1 MNFLQLVRMD
11 AKLIWDG
18 TKAHRERS
26 ITKAER
32 FAAFEDFNSR
42 CITEFKPSHIH
53 RFFDHLAESGLSNNT
68 INHYGAMI
76 VKVFS
81 WATNEEYI
89 THVPKFKYR
98 KVKGNKRPLYF
109 TTSQIESMMQFYR
122 NHEAY
127 QFMEHYMTIGIQTGM
142 RIGEIRKINHDTL
155 FLDETGG
162 YSVFLET
169 TKNGD
174 SREVPLNSIALK
186 SVHALGVDIGKHW
199 DSKAF
204 YKAFGQMRAALL
216 DNDYRYTFHTTRHT
230 CATILANTVGENGE
244 STFNTDIIGKLLGH
258 KDLNTTR
265 KYIKTKQTT
274 LRTMVGTLRKEQVV
288 VTSPKAQIETH
299 PQATQGDLFG
309 LVSVH

>member
-1 MNFLQLVRMD
+1 MTFLELVHTD

-18 TKAHRERS
+18 EAHRARS

-32 FAAFEDFNSR
+32 FAAFEDFESR
-42 CITEFKPSHIH
+42 CITAFKPSHIH
-53 RFFDHLAESGLSNNT
+53 RFFDHLAECGLSNNT
-68 INHYGAMI
+68 INHYGAMV
-76 VKVFS
+76 VKVMG
-81 WATNEEYI
+81 WACNEEFI

-98 KVKGNKRPLYF
+98 KVKGNQRPLYF
-109 TTSQIESMMQFYR
+109 TTSQIDSIMQFFR

-142 RIGEIRKINHDTL
+142 RIGEIRKINRETL
-155 FLDETGG
+155 ILDETGG
-162 YSVFLET
+162 YSIFLEM

-174 SREVPLNSIALK
+174 SREVPLNELALR

-204 YKAFGQMRAALL
+204 YKAFGQMRAAIL

-230 CATILANTVGENGE
+230 CATILANTIGAEGE
-244 STFNTDIIGKLLGH
+244 STYNTDIIGKLLGH
-258 KDLNTTR
+258 RDLNTTR

-274 LRTMVGTLRKEQVV
+274 LRTMVSTLRKEQVV
-288 VTSPKAQIETH
+288 ATSPKAQIETH
-299 PQATQGDLFG
+299 PPVTQGDLFG
-309 LVSVH
+309 LVSVN